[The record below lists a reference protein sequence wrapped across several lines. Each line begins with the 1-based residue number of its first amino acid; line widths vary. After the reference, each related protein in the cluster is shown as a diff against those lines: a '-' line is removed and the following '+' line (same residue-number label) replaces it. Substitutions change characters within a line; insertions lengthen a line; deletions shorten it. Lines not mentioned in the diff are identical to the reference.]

1 MSNHF
6 RGTLDSID
14 LAQYDLYRQGF
25 PHDIF
30 RFLRNEAP
38 VWWHPGTPGVKD
50 LGIDGFWVISSH
62 EDIVNISKDYE
73 LYRSFEGPRV
83 AGWPE
88 SARGQML
95 ITMDPPAH
103 SRVRKLISAGFTPR
117 MVASLDEQSRKWA
130 ARIVDEA
137 LEKGTVNFVDAV
149 AYRLPMNMIADIVG
163 IPESDRE
170 ALFDLV
176 NRILFAQDPAHPL
189 PQEEQA
195 RLQGEIFMYGRG
207 LSDSKLKNPTD
218 DVWSQLTQAEITLD
232 DGTTTKLSQIEL
244 DLFFMVLT
252 LAGSETTRNSITQG
266 LQELVNHPDQI
277 ELMRTDPSL
286 VNSACEEMIRWTSAV
301 TYFRR
306 TATRDHE
313 FKGHQV
319 KEGDPVTLWYP
330 SGNFDETVFNDPYR
344 YDVTR
349 SPNPHVGFGGPG
361 PHHCLGA
368 SLARREMKVMFEELL
383 KRVEGFEV
391 LGPPEMT
398 VLGIKSP
405 VIFSPVDL
413 QVRLIPKKG

>member
-1 MSNHF
+1 MSNQF
-6 RGTLDSID
+6 GGTLDSID
-14 LAQYDLYRQGF
+14 LAQHDLYRQGF
-25 PHDIF
+25 PHEIF
-30 RFLRNEAP
+30 RLLRREAP

-50 LGIDGFWVISSH
+50 LGIDGFWVVSGH
-62 EDIVNISKDYE
+62 DDIVNISKDYE

-103 SRVRKLISAGFTPR
+103 TRVRRLISAGFTPR
-117 MVASLDEQSRKWA
+117 MVATLDEQSRQWA
-130 ARIVDEA
+130 AKIVEEA
-137 LEKGTVNFVDAV
+137 LDKGTMNFVDAV

-170 ALFDLV
+170 RLFDLV
-176 NRILFAQDPAHPL
+176 NRLLFAQDPTHPL
-189 PQEEQA
+189 PQEEQDK
-195 RLQGEIFMYGRG
+195 LQGEVFMYGRS
-207 LSDSKLKNPTD
+207 LSDAKLNDPAD
-218 DVWSQLTQAEITLD
+218 DVWTLLTQAEVTLD
-232 DGTTTKLSQIEL
+232 DGTTTRLSQIEL
-244 DLFFMVLT
+244 DLFFMVHT

-266 LQELVNHPDQI
+266 LQELVNHPAQI
-277 ELMRTDPSL
+277 EMMRNDPSL

-313 FKGHQV
+313 FKGHLI

-330 SGNFDETVFNDPYR
+330 SGNFDETVFHEPFR

-368 SLARREMKVMFEELL
+368 NLARREMKVMFDEIRRRTPDLAVTGEPE
-383 KRVEGFEV
+383 RVV
-391 LGPPEMT
+391 SMALNSIRTMPASLRP
-398 VLGIKSP
+398 
-405 VIFSPVDL
+405 
-413 QVRLIPKKG
+413 